1 MIYLDNAATTFPKP
15 ECVYD
20 RVNTIQR
27 TIAVNVGR
35 GGYSAAS
42 KAMQIVDET
51 RILMA
56 SFVGATGP
64 DSVVF
69 TPSATIA
76 ANEIILG
83 LEWDEYKVVY
93 VTPFEHNAIAR
104 PLNGVCERFGIKL
117 HFLPFDPKIQG
128 INIDELNRAF
138 AVNPPD
144 YVFLNH
150 VSNVTGAVIPIASIA
165 QKAKAYSATVIVDGS
180 QSVGLLPLTLRESD
194 IDYLI
199 FAGHKNLYASW
210 GIGGLVANSNYL
222 LRPFLAGGT
231 GSDSLNL
238 RMSDSFPDGFE
249 LGSPNIIAIASLNE
263 SLKWLLHTTQEHIEK
278 QKKKLTERL
287 ITGLMRCG
295 ATLYMPANEVEH
307 TSIVSFNIPG
317 YEPNEVG
324 TILSEDFD
332 IAVRTGYHCAP
343 YVHNLIGSLDTH
355 GTVRVSVGF
364 FNTEADIDAL
374 IAAVSDIM
382 GDQI

>member
-35 GGYSAAS
+35 GEYNVAS
-42 KAMQIVDET
+42 EAMQVVDET
-51 RILMA
+51 RSLMA
-56 SFVGATGP
+56 SLVGATSP
-64 DSVVF
+64 DNVVF

-104 PLNGVCERFGIKL
+104 PLDGVCERFGIEL
-117 HFLPFDPKIQG
+117 HLLPFDSKTQSVDIG
-128 INIDELNRAF
+128 ELDRVF
-138 AVNPPD
+138 AINPPD
-144 YVFLNH
+144 YIFLNH
-150 VSNVTGAVIPIASIA
+150 VSNVTGAVVPIETIA
-165 QKAKAYSATVIVDGS
+165 KKAKIYSATVVVDGS
-180 QSVGLLPLTLRESD
+180 QSVGLLPFNLKESD
-194 IDYLI
+194 IDFLI

-210 GIGGLVANSNYL
+210 GVGGFIANSNYPL
-222 LRPFLAGGT
+222 KPFLAGGT

-238 RMSDSFPDGFE
+238 KMGDLFPDGFE
-249 LGSPNIIAIASLNE
+249 FGSPNIIAIASLNE
-263 SLKWLLHTTQEHIEK
+263 SLKWLLQTTQELIEK
-278 QKKKLTERL
+278 KKRKLIERL
-287 ITGLMRCG
+287 VAGLINCG
-295 ATLYMPANEVEH
+295 AILYMPAEEVEH
-307 TSIVSFNIPG
+307 TSVVSFNIPG
-317 YEPNEVG
+317 YEANEVG
-324 TILSEDFD
+324 SILSEDFD

-343 YVHNLIGSLDTH
+343 YIHNLIGSLDTH

-374 IAAVSDIM
+374 ISAVADIM